1 MKYTK
6 PQLLNVTQASS
17 AIMGGRKE
25 AALQDH
31 SGGPSTINAYQS
43 DE

>member
-6 PQLLNVTQASS
+6 PQLLNVKRASV
-17 AIMGGRKE
+17 AIMGFKQPNVR
-25 AALQDH
+25 D
-31 SGGPSTINAYQS
+31 SSTAGSTNSAYRS

>member
-6 PQLLNVTQASS
+6 PQLLNVKRASH
-17 AIMGGRKE
+17 AIMGFKQTNTRDGSNM
-25 AALQDH
+25 H
-31 SGGPSTINAYQS
+31 STNSAYQS

>member
-6 PQLLNVTQASS
+6 PQLLNTKAASA
-17 AIMGGRKE
+17 AIMGQQKQFGPADNGGIE
-25 AALQDH
+25 
-31 SGGPSTINAYQS
+31 SGVAYQS

>member
-6 PQLLNVTQASS
+6 PQLLNVKRASS
-17 AIMGGRKE
+17 AIMGGAKRPHVSD
-25 AALQDH
+25 LN
-31 SGGPSTINAYQS
+31 TISSSNSAYQS